1 CFSPKDSFEGQG
13 RPGRRALF
21 SYTCGRPAYSFRE
34 FCEPAENRLKS
45 YCLGFRPLNPCT
57 QERHRMPSIPVGL
70 LRTCRLIRAE
80 ATPILYMR
88 NVFHFHDAL
97 SLHRFRRNTASEAE
111 AVEEISL
118 RPVDDDPWS
127 DYICGSNPDT
137 PDRKLRRDFPKLRRL
152 VINLADRIEPPEEME
167 EPLYQDF
174 ARHITGLDW
183 VHITGIDDDPSSLLQ
198 SMLCRTPS
206 SKDSDNP
213 ASSEVENVQS
223 PYQEHDDASNNVQ
236 AHYLVARL
244 TGILHIPPV
253 LKSQSLRLY
262 RV

>member
-1 CFSPKDSFEGQG
+1 
-13 RPGRRALF
+13 
-21 SYTCGRPAYSFRE
+21 
-34 FCEPAENRLKS
+34 
-45 YCLGFRPLNPCT
+45 
-57 QERHRMPSIPVGL
+57 
-70 LRTCRLIRAE
+70 
-80 ATPILYMR
+80 MR

-118 RPVDDDPWS
+118 RPVDNDPWS

-183 VHITGIDDDPSSLLQ
+183 VHITGIDDDPSSLLK
-198 SMLCRTPS
+198 SMCTSR
-206 SKDSDNP
+206 
-213 ASSEVENVQS
+213 
-223 PYQEHDDASNNVQ
+223 YQEHDDASNNVE

-244 TGILHIPPV
+244 TEILSSSCTSQAYSPV
-253 LKSQSLRLY
+253 LRFHRFDY
-262 RV
+262 TGEAAI